1 MQGAGKMLLVIPM
14 KDPTEAKSR
23 LGGLLAPKERARLAI
38 ALFLNVV
45 ECVKRARA
53 CLPHRQIDIAVV
65 SNSPTIRAY
74 SDRLDLEWIDEGE
87 VSSLSDAVEC
97 AATVATVEG
106 YAALCVLPGD
116 LADPAVEDLVR
127 LMECR
132 EGEADVVLCPSHD
145 MGTNA
150 LILPLPSSF
159 GFHYGER
166 SFHRHY
172 RAATDAG
179 LMTMVMPL
187 DSLRRDVD
195 TIYDLDDLERRRP
208 EVVFWGEGR

>member
-53 CLPHRQIDIAVV
+53 CLPHRQINIAVV

-74 SDRLDLEWIDEGE
+74 SDRLDLDWINEGE

-97 AATVATVEG
+97 AATFATVEG

-116 LADPAVEDLVR
+116 LADPG
-127 LMECR
+127 CR
-132 EGEADVVLCPSHD
+132 GS
-145 MGTNA
+145 
-150 LILPLPSSF
+150 
-159 GFHYGER
+159 R
-166 SFHRHY
+166 SP
-172 RAATDAG
+172 DG
-179 LMTMVMPL
+179 VP
-187 DSLRRDVD
+187 
-195 TIYDLDDLERRRP
+195 RRR
-208 EVVFWGEGR
+208 GRRGPVSPRTIWAPTR